1 MLKMVA
7 EIKPKVVIIDP
18 VSSFITAGTEMDAKS
33 MLMRMIDLLKARQ
46 ITALMT
52 SLTDA
57 THAVEQS
64 EVGVSSLI
72 DTWVMLRN
80 LEQGGERTR
89 TLSIIKSRG
98 MKHSNQA
105 RELIITDDGVD
116 LAQVFV
122 GPDGTI
128 LTGSARVAQEAADRA
143 AAIAMDEDAARKRA
157 AMLRK
162 QKTVEAR
169 IAAMQADLTAEA
181 EEVGVAISE
190 QTLAASSRSTAR
202 ETQARGREQGGGEAQ
217 PSRSNGGGR

>member
-1 MLKMVA
+1 
-7 EIKPKVVIIDP
+7 
-18 VSSFITAGTEMDAKS
+18 MDAKS

-105 RELIITDDGVD
+105 RELVITDDGVD

-169 IAAMQADLTAEA
+169 IAEMQADLTAEA

-190 QTLAASSRSTAR
+190 QTLAASIRSTAR